1 MYILLCRLS
10 FAELLIARQR
20 LVFEGNCE
28 ILQQPAFFMLKKPK
42 FNCYYVNQRMDEAN
56 NEGRQ
61 GPDHRRLGK
70 ELDLFVFSDLVG
82 SGLPLFTPRGTI
94 LRDQLLGF
102 SEELQAKN
110 GFQKVAIPHITKE
123 DLYKTSGHW
132 DKFGNELFLVKSQET
147 KDQMVLKPMN
157 CPHHIQIYAS
167 RPRSYRELPIR
178 YMENTIQYRDEKKG
192 ELNGLAR
199 VRAISID
206 DGHIFCRLDEI
217 EQEFRTIME
226 MIKEM
231 YKVFDMKFRARLSF
245 RDDSDEYLGDQA
257 NWERAQTIIE
267 EVAKKLGLEYDI
279 ARGDAAF
286 YGPKIDIMVA
296 DSLGREWQLATEQLD
311 FVMPERFGLTYIDKN
326 GTEQPVV
333 MIHKAL
339 LGSFERFLSVY
350 LEHTNGHFPLWL
362 SPEQLRVATLNDEEP
377 ILNLAKSVVN
387 KAKEVGIR
395 AELDDSNE
403 SVGKKVHDAEAMKL
417 PYTVVIGGKEVES
430 GRLSPRHRSDLP
442 ELPESSVDELLQRL
456 SDDAKSRK

>member
-1 MYILLCRLS
+1 MEE
-10 FAELLIARQR
+10 AKTE
-20 LVFEGNCE
+20 E
-28 ILQQPAFFMLKKPK
+28 
-42 FNCYYVNQRMDEAN
+42 NQA
-56 NEGRQ
+56 
-61 GPDHRRLGK
+61 PDHRRLGQ

-94 LRDQLLGF
+94 LRDELLGF
-102 SEELQAKN
+102 SEELQRQN
-110 GFQKVAIPHITKE
+110 GFEKVAIPHITKE

-132 DKFGNELFLVKSQET
+132 DKFGEELFLVKSQET

-192 ELNGLAR
+192 ELNGLMR
-199 VRAISID
+199 VRSISID

-217 EQEFRTIME
+217 EQEFATIME
-226 MIKEM
+226 MIKQM
-231 YKVFDMKFRARLSF
+231 YTVFDMKFRARLSF
-245 RDDSDEYLGDQA
+245 RDDSEGYLGEQK
-257 NWERAQTIIE
+257 NWELAEQTIE
-267 EVAKKLGLEYDI
+267 DVAKKLGLEYEI
-279 ARGDAAF
+279 AKGEAAF

-311 FVMPERFGLTYIDKN
+311 FVMPERFGLSYIDKDN
-326 GTEQPVV
+326 TEQPVV

-362 SPEQLRVATLNDEEP
+362 APEQLRVATLNDEESVVK
-377 ILNLAKSVVN
+377 LAKKIVA
-387 KAKEVGIR
+387 KAKEQGIR
-395 AELDDSNE
+395 ATLDDSNE
-403 SVGKKVHDAEAMKL
+403 SVGKKIRDAEVLKV

-430 GRLSPRHRSDLP
+430 GKVSPRGRSDLP
-442 ELPESSVDELLQRL
+442 EMPESSIEELLTKL
-456 SDDAKSRK
+456 SQDAKSRK

>member
-1 MYILLCRLS
+1 MEE
-10 FAELLIARQR
+10 AKTE
-20 LVFEGNCE
+20 E
-28 ILQQPAFFMLKKPK
+28 
-42 FNCYYVNQRMDEAN
+42 NQA
-56 NEGRQ
+56 
-61 GPDHRRLGK
+61 PDHRRLGQ

-94 LRDQLLGF
+94 LRDELLGF
-102 SEELQAKN
+102 SEELQRQN
-110 GFQKVAIPHITKE
+110 GFEKVAIPHITKE

-132 DKFGNELFLVKSQET
+132 DKFGEELFLVKSQET

-192 ELNGLAR
+192 ELNGLMR
-199 VRAISID
+199 VRSISID

-217 EQEFRTIME
+217 EQEFATIME
-226 MIKEM
+226 MIKQM
-231 YKVFDMKFRARLSF
+231 YGVFDMKFRARLSF
-245 RDDSDEYLGDQA
+245 RDDSEGYLGEQK
-257 NWERAQTIIE
+257 NWELAEQTIE
-267 EVAKKLGLEYDI
+267 EVAKKLGLEYEI
-279 ARGDAAF
+279 AKGEAAF

-311 FVMPERFGLTYIDKN
+311 FVMPERFGLSYIDKDN
-326 GTEQPVV
+326 TEQPVV

-362 SPEQLRVATLNDEEP
+362 APEQLRVATLNDEESVVK
-377 ILNLAKSVVN
+377 LAKKIVA
-387 KAKEVGIR
+387 KAKEQGIR
-395 AELDDSNE
+395 ATLDDSNE
-403 SVGKKVHDAEAMKL
+403 SVGKKIRDAEVLKV

-430 GRLSPRHRSDLP
+430 GKVSPRGRSDLP
-442 ELPESSVDELLQRL
+442 EMPESSIEELLTKL
-456 SDDAKSRK
+456 SQDAKSRK